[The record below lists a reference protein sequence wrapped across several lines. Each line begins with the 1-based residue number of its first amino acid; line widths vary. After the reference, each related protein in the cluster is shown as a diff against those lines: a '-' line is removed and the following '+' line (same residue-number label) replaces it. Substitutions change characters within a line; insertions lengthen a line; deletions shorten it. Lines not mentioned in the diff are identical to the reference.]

1 MKREEDFV
9 EMKKA
14 SISFELAPNWINI
27 MQTET

>member
-27 MQTET
+27 MAN